1 MFEQALKQIV
11 AQASPNATDQ
21 EMAALR
27 KAMEALPKGNIVLDA
42 PSKMAVDDEREVK
55 ASVGLNVPITKLRQQ
70 SGPTD
75 HRVEGSLYL
84 SPEMT
89 ATLSGHGFTIGQI
102 TPEKQSIA
110 EGYPTIWTWNVT
122 AKQEGKQKLEVTLY
136 VLVSEGNETSRI
148 RVEDGSASSRAR
160 LRKKDLPET
169 DRQTLRLPIRSTSRR
184 SRVFDLAACG
194 AGSLAGSGTSRLG

>member
-84 SPEMT
+84 FPEMT

-148 RVEDGSASSRAR
+148 RVESYSQTISVSVGRRPGVNGWIR
-160 LRKKDLPET
+160 LAMDLELLKP
-169 DRQTLRLPIRSTSRR
+169 LS
-184 SRVFDLAACG
+184 
-194 AGSLAGSGTSRLG
+194 